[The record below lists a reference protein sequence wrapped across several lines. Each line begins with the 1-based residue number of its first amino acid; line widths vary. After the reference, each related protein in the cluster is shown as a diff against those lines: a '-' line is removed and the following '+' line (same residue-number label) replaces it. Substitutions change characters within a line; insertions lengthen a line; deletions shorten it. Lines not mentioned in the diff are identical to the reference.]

1 MIIRLEKGCRNS
13 RPNEPIDVLT
23 WRVSQ
28 VAMVPEERTG
38 PTASE

>member
-23 WRVSQ
+23 WRISH
-28 VAMVPEERTG
+28 VAMALEERTG
-38 PTASE
+38 ATASE